1 VAIVLR
7 LSGDDWANSRFVTS
21 PLWEAFNAV
30 RALAVDPH
38 EHARR
43 YHRGWLA
50 RVDRRQALTRCRHL
64 VAVNPHRGWV
74 PDFLTPPPAHPRISF
89 DDELA
94 RVAATPPGL
103 VVADLRRSLAA
114 DPAPQRRAALEPLLA
129 NPAHA
134 AELLCDELR
143 LAWRLLVEP
152 HWQAVHRL
160 LDNDISWR
168 SGQAAQHGLATV
180 IDDLHAHVRRRPGRI
195 VVDDP
200 DDLSISIAGRGLLLM
215 PSAFAWP
222 HIVVITGQPWHPTLI
237 YPARGVGEL
246 WQQPPPP
253 PQALGQLLGPTR
265 AKLLTDLRT
274 ASTTTALACRH
285 GLSAAT
291 VSAHL
296 TRLRD
301 AGLLIARRDGHQV
314 RYRRT
319 QLGTALVAS
328 AGHRDHP

>member
-1 VAIVLR
+1 VPIVLR
-7 LSGDDWANSRFVTS
+7 LSDEDWATSRFVTS
-21 PLWEAFNAV
+21 PLWETFHAV

-50 RVDRRQALTRCRHL
+50 RVDRRRALTSCRHL

-74 PDFLTPPPAHPRISF
+74 PDFLTPPPAQPRISF

-94 RVAATPPGL
+94 RVAATPSDL
-103 VVADLRRSLAA
+103 VVADLRRSVAS
-114 DPAPQRRAALEPLLA
+114 DPAPQRCAALDPLLA
-129 NPAHA
+129 NPTYAV
-134 AELLCDELR
+134 ELLAGELR

-152 HWQAVHRL
+152 HWEAVHRL

-180 IDDLHAHVRRRPGRI
+180 IDELHAHVRRGPGRI
-195 VVDDP
+195 VVEDP

-222 HIVVITGQPWHPTLI
+222 HLVVITEQPWHPTLI

-253 PQALGQLLGPTR
+253 PEALAQLLGATR

-274 ASTTTALACRH
+274 ASTTTALAYRH

-301 AGLLIARRDGHQV
+301 AGLLTARRDGHQV

-319 QLGTALVAS
+319 PLGTALVAS
-328 AGHRDHP
+328 AGRRDHA

>member
-1 VAIVLR
+1 MAIVLR
-7 LSGDDWANSRFVTS
+7 LSDEDWATSRFVTS
-21 PLWEAFNAV
+21 PLWEAFHAV
-30 RALAVDPH
+30 RILAVDPH
-38 EHARR
+38 QHASR

-50 RVDRRQALTRCRHL
+50 RVDRRRALTACRHL
-64 VAVNPHRGWV
+64 VAANPHRGWV
-74 PDFLTPPPAHPRISF
+74 PDFLTPPPTHPRISF

-94 RVAATPPGL
+94 RVAATPPDL
-103 VVADLRRSLAA
+103 VAAGLRRSVAS
-114 DPAPQRRAALEPLLA
+114 DPAPRRRAALEPLLA
-129 NPAHA
+129 DPARA
-134 AELLCDELR
+134 VELLVCELR
-143 LAWRLLVEP
+143 LAWRLLVQP
-152 HWQAVHRL
+152 HWEAVHRL

-180 IDDLHAHVRRRPGRI
+180 IDELHAHVRRRPGQI
-195 VVDDP
+195 VIEDP
-200 DDLSISIAGRGLLLM
+200 GDLCVSIAGHGLLLM

-222 HIVVITGQPWHPTLI
+222 NVVVITEQPWHPTLI
-237 YPARGVGEL
+237 YPARGIGEL

-253 PQALGQLLGPTR
+253 PQALAQVLGPTR

-274 ASTTTALACRH
+274 ASTTTALAYRH

-301 AGLLIARRDGHQV
+301 AGLLTARRDGHQV

-319 QLGTALVAS
+319 PLGTALVAS
-328 AGHRDHP
+328 AGRGHA